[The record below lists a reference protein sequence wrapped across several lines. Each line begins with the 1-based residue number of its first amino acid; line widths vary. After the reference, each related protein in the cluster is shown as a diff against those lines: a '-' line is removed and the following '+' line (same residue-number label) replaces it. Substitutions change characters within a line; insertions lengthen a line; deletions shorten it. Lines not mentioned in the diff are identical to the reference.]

1 MFDEVDRKG
10 RTAPTWR
17 RERCAMTLFVHL
29 SGIEPPH
36 MAPEAIALSTE
47 LQMRFEQ
54 GTFYYSATQ
63 KSSLVFR
70 NCVLKKRALSDI
82 ITLYVY
88 L

>member
-1 MFDEVDRKG
+1 MLDEMDRKG
-10 RTAPTWR
+10 AHSADIVSIALH
-17 RERCAMTLFVHL
+17 EDLIVHL

-47 LQMRFEQ
+47 LQMHFEQ

-63 KSSLVFR
+63 KSSLVFPI
-70 NCVLKKRALSDI
+70 CVLKKRALSDI